1 MIRGALTTE
10 QFLQLIGERL
20 KCSLSIKDFIILT
33 DLYATCAGFKKKP
46 KEQKKQRQYPRK
58 EKPQPP
64 TMDEMILHLEKE
76 LKNGQQYPERE
87 GQQEREENE
96 TRESEAKG

>member
-64 TMDEMILHLEKE
+64 TMDEMILQLEKE
-76 LKNGQQYPERE
+76 SRNGQLNSERE
-87 GQQEREENE
+87 GRGGEENE
-96 TRESEAKG
+96 SRPAQVKA